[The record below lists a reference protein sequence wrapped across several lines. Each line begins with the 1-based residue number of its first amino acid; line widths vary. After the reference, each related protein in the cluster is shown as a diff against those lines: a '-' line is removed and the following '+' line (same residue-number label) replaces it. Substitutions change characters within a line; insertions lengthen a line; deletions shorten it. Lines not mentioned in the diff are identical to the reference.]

1 MITRMIKDIEHIKQ
15 KKGFICD
22 MDGVMYHGSRLLPG
36 AKEFVE
42 WLTQNNK
49 KFLFLTNSSERSPRE
64 LSEKLS
70 RLGLDVPED
79 HFYTSAIATAAFL
92 ASQTPHG
99 SAYVIGEAGL
109 INAIYAAGLSMND
122 VDPDYVVVGE
132 TPSYTYDRIKRAV
145 SLVLGGAKLIGTN
158 PDMTA
163 PAEEGIIPATKA
175 LISPIELTT
184 GKQAYFI
191 GKPNPLMMKH
201 AMKLLGA
208 APDEIVIIGDRMD
221 TDIIAGIESGIET
234 TLVLTGVTNTEN
246 IELFPYRPTYILDGI
261 FEITKQA

>member
-1 MITRMIKDIEHIKQ
+1 MITRKKKENEHIKQ

-132 TPSYTYDRIKRAV
+132 TPSYTLTFKDYGIGVCKDDISKLFDRFHRGENAKKEYPGTGLGLSIVARIIKAH
-145 SLVLGGAKLIGTN
+145 K
-158 PDMTA
+158 
-163 PAEEGIIPATKA
+163 GIIT
-175 LISPIELTT
+175 IDS
-184 GKQAYFI
+184 
-191 GKPNPLMMKH
+191 
-201 AMKLLGA
+201 
-208 APDEIVIIGDRMD
+208 EINQW
-221 TDIIAGIESGIET
+221 
-234 TLVLTGVTNTEN
+234 TLVK
-246 IELFPYRPTYILDGI
+246 
-261 FEITKQA
+261 ITLPLQ